1 MGPFLPNK
9 RAATVARLAD
19 EKRRR
24 LERRSTE
31 EQVHRSVKHFLPNV
45 TEVQLTQHIVGGKNL
60 LQRLTDDRREARKEG
75 RRLGAS
81 YWKAVRL
88 QYGIE
93 DPTGTLI
100 VRDETETID
109 SGLFG
114 ALQQA
119 RNPNAALRSKN
130 LLNSWRSSASKVNQK
145 MIVGIVK
152 FMMTLKPDKN
162 AAAAQAMGRGRWKGR
177 GGSMF

>member
-1 MGPFLPNK
+1 MPNK
-9 RAATVARLAD
+9 RAATAARLAD

-31 EQVHRSVKHFLPNV
+31 EQVRRSVTDHLPTV
-45 TEVQLTQHIVGGKNL
+45 TEVQLTQHIVSGKNL
-60 LQRLTDDRREARKEG
+60 LQRLTDDRREAKEEG

-81 YWKAVRL
+81 YWKAIRR
-88 QYGIE
+88 QYDIE
-93 DPTGTLI
+93 DPTGTLS
-100 VRDETETID
+100 VNDDTETID
-109 SGLFG
+109 PGLIG

-130 LLNSWRSSASKVNQK
+130 LLNSWCNTASKVNQK
-145 MIVGIVK
+145 MIVGLIK
-152 FMMTLKPDKN
+152 FIATLKPDKN

-177 GGSMF
+177 GGGMF